1 MLCYLCVEA
10 VVQHSS
16 HTPPKGLQLWNF
28 CKVDILVGNL
38 CNICCILPH
47 HLKKIWENMRKY
59 EKVRK
64 FVYVGKIPYFRQVL
78 LNSRLH
84 SSLVTLAETFS
95 IPRTD
100 SLHLVISK
108 FLWPWLHHHQ
118 SPFKSPPGL
127 KDDKEIRMM
136 RIKVAFN
143 LWLKKILNWQMLG
156 SGWCLGSL
164 WLAVK

>member
-100 SLHLVISK
+100 FRRFDGSRK
-108 FLWPWLHHHQ
+108 MRRENP
-118 SPFKSPPGL
+118 
-127 KDDKEIRMM
+127 EIR
-136 RIKVAFN
+136 RTCWNHKHLFYFPTFPVTFTHFQG
-143 LWLKKILNWQMLG
+143 KHFRSYLN
-156 SGWCLGSL
+156 
-164 WLAVK
+164 K